1 MPFSILSLYCGFVHL
16 IQNLGGHFVC
26 LGIFGNETD
35 SVKLMCPI
43 QSRLLCSG
51 ETLTKVA
58 IPVVLVFSMG

>member
-1 MPFSILSLYCGFVHL
+1 M
-16 IQNLGGHFVC
+16 C